1 MTDDFIIEECE
12 TDTAFIQLVKLDP
25 REKNRYAVM
34 SGRSAAR
41 ITSAR
46 GFKTLE
52 KAVSVFHS
60 LTKKGEKE

>member
-1 MTDDFIIEECE
+1 MTDDFIIEERE

-34 SGRSAAR
+34 SGRSAAP

-52 KAVSVFHS
+52 KAVRVFHA
-60 LTKKGEKE
+60 LTKGEKE